1 MSLLL
6 FFKVRRVGRSLHKW
20 IGLALGGLL
29 MLVACSGAL
38 LVFAESFERWFA
50 PQRYALTGDHVAQ
63 PLATYAA
70 RAIAAAHGGDVM
82 RLQFAPG
89 APVIVWLRK
98 SEAAVEMRR
107 TPQTGDAGTSQPRDE
122 HRHRTAESANKLGE
136 GTPREGKPNEG
147 KFGEARP
154 REGKISESK
163 TAEGRP
169 SGGRPG
175 GVLKIYLDPPTGN
188 VLDSENPRVGLLATL
203 RAFHTN
209 LLMQGALGRNLIGTC
224 GIFLLFL
231 ALSGTLVWWP
241 LAWKIALRFRRGH
254 TLSINLHQFLGA
266 WIALPLTLIAFTG
279 IYLAFPQ
286 QLRSALAAFAPM
298 TPQEERRAA
307 LLGERHLDPDVA
319 FAALSDHDKLKLSEI
334 AFPNRATK
342 AWRIEAIDT
351 AGRAQSF
358 LIDDASG
365 AVSKAPEPQRGDII
379 SETLRRLHMNQG
391 MGTVWTVIAIVTG
404 LSPILFFITGV
415 LSWLNRRKRLATK
428 AAAKEITAMTGV
440 EVTALDL

>member
-63 PLATYAA
+63 PLATYAT

-98 SEAAVEMRR
+98 SEAAAEMRG

-136 GTPREGKPNEG
+136 G
-147 KFGEARP
+147 
-154 REGKISESK
+154 K
-163 TAEGRP
+163 TGEGRP

-188 VLDSENPRVGLLATL
+188 LLDSENPRVGLLATL

-209 LLMQGALGRNLIGTC
+209 LLMPGALGRNLIGTC

-307 LLGERHLDPDVA
+307 LLGGRHLDPDVA

-351 AGRAQSF
+351 AGRAQRF
-358 LIDDASG
+358 LVDDASS

-379 SETLRRLHMNQG
+379 SETFRRLHMNQG
-391 MGTVWTVIAIVTG
+391 MGTVWTAIAIVTG

-415 LSWLNRRKRLATK
+415 LSWLNRRKRLAAK